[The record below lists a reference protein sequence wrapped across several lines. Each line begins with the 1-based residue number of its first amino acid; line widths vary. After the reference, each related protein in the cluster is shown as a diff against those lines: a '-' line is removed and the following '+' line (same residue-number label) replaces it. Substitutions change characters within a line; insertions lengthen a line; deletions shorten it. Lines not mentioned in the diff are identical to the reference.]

1 MPGSWRN
8 LALFI
13 EDHAPVSEWFS
24 HFGFEQVGERL
35 LAGAYPLDAD
45 DVDELAQAGVE
56 VAYNLC
62 QDVEYE
68 QAERQEV
75 EAALSEAGIEERRLP
90 LPDYGGLEPV
100 ALERAVDEVL
110 AELESGRRIYLH
122 CRAGWQRS
130 AAVAAAVIAL
140 REEIPLAAALEELR
154 QRKPTSEPLPHQRA
168 DLFEWWTGRSRG

>member
-1 MPGSWRN
+1 
-8 LALFI
+8 
-13 EDHAPVSEWFS
+13 VSEWFS
-24 HFGFEQVGERL
+24 HFGFEQVGDGL

-45 DVDELAQAGVE
+45 DVDELARARVE

-62 QDVEYE
+62 EDIEYE
-68 QAERQEV
+68 HDQREEI

-90 LPDYGGLEPV
+90 LMDYGGLEAA

-110 AELESGRRIYLH
+110 EQLEVGRCVYLH

-140 REEIPLAAALEELR
+140 REDLPLPAALEALR
-154 QRKPTSEPLPHQRA
+154 RRKPTAEPLPHQRA
-168 DLFEWWTGRSRG
+168 DLIEWWQSRSAG